1 MKTIKTRGLV
11 IKEFDTK
18 ESDKRL
24 LVLCKGLGRILVYA
38 RGAKKPKSKFLAA
51 SQLFAYSDF
60 VLAQGQGFYSL
71 AQTEVIRSFYDV
83 RLDYDSLM
91 AAHLFAEVCD
101 KSTFAEHNLDGL
113 LFLTLKSLS
122 VLEKKTYPPNQ
133 VTAVFML
140 LALSEHGLKP
150 VTDFC
155 TVCNTPQDETYGI
168 MHFAADGLT
177 CEGCFMAKKTVAIES
192 ACLCAI
198 KHILN
203 RPLVDSFHFAASE
216 KTLAKLKEVAFFL
229 WSSHFDVE
237 LRSVC

>member
-24 LVLCKGLGRILVYA
+24 LVLCKGLGRIMVYA

-71 AQTEVIRSFYDV
+71 AQTDVIRSFYDV

-101 KSTFAEHNLDGL
+101 KSTFTEYNLDGL

-133 VTAVFML
+133 VAAVFVL
-140 LALSEHGLKP
+140 LALCEHGLKP
-150 VTDFC
+150 LTDFC
-155 TVCNTPQDETYGI
+155 TVCNTPQVETGNL
-168 MHFAADGLT
+168 HFASDGFT

-198 KHILN
+198 KHIIN
-203 RPLVDSFHFAASE
+203 SPLALSFHFSASE
-216 KTLAKLKEVAFFL
+216 KTMAKLTEVAFFL
-229 WSSHFDVE
+229 WNSHFDVE